1 MNSEKV
7 NSWLTLGANLG
18 VLVGIIFLAAEIR
31 QSSDLARLQFAE
43 DRQTTWQQG
52 ELVVFGDSIATV
64 WEKSVLDPESLSL
77 AETRMLDAYLAFQLT
92 NATRVLNL
100 ERGGLL
106 ATGATE
112 QYLQN
117 NLEFFFDTH
126 FAKAWWEIEG
136 KTWEPE
142 FVKLADPKIREI
154 AINQSVIK
162 LQKIQ
167 REAVSRI
174 RGAQ

>member
-31 QSSDLARLQFAE
+31 QNSDLARLQFAE

-77 AETRMLDAYLAFQLT
+77 AETRMMDAYLAFQLT
-92 NATRVLNL
+92 NATKVLNL

-106 ATGATE
+106 AIGATE
-112 QYLQN
+112 QHLQT
-117 NLEFFFDTH
+117 NLAFFFDTH
-126 FAKAWWEIEG
+126 FAKAWWEIAG
-136 KTWEPE
+136 KTWDSE
-142 FVKLADPKIREI
+142 FVKLADPMIREI
-154 AINQSVIK
+154 ALDQSVIK
-162 LQKIQ
+162 LQKIR